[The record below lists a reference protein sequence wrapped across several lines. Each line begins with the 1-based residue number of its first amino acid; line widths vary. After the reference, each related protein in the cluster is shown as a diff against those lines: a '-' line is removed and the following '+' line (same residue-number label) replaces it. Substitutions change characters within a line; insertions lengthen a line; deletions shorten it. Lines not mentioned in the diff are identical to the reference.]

1 MSSLLFIWIILNP
14 LAPKSDLHVT
24 SLNKMHTTV
33 YIQQTGHQTY
43 SVEVIILISHRV
55 LVTSLQENL

>member
-24 SLNKMHTTV
+24 SLNKMHTM
-33 YIQQTGHQTY
+33 Y
-43 SVEVIILISHRV
+43 SVHPANRSSNLFSRSYYLDLIPSP
-55 LVTSLQENL
+55 SN

>member
-24 SLNKMHTTV
+24 SLNKMHTKV
-33 YIQQTGHQTY
+33 YIQQTGHEDTQTY
-43 SVEVIILISHRV
+43 SSRSCYLDLTPS
-55 LVTSLQENL
+55 SSD